1 GQRVAGGV
9 RLDGRHLTVEP
20 GVDRLQD
27 VQRLLAADLC
37 DGYPVGAHSQAVA
50 QQLADRQLALAFDV
64 RWTMF
69 EGDDVG
75 VVDLQLRRVRDRDHA
90 LVVRYEPRDHVPRPA
105 LARPGAGREK
115 DGHAAR
121 QRRLQDLR

>member
-75 VVDLQLRRVRDRDHA
+75 VVDLQLRRVLDRAHA
-90 LVVRYEPRDHVPRPA
+90 LVVRDEPRGRVERRG
-105 LARPGAGREK
+105 LAGPGAAR
-115 DGHAAR
+115 DRDVDAAEGSP
-121 QRRLQDLR
+121 L